1 MIRWSAI
8 TLRAGVIPHGGIKEK
23 DTRIDK
29 DNEGTRGGMKR
40 RCYMYVPC
48 TMYTHTYVAQTE
60 KQLQCAHKHAEE
72 KERRDREGTEGGTNG
87 KKQSL
92 KSGEQGARDARE
104 REKDSGEEEFT
115 EGGGR
120 GRERE
125 RRGTE
130 GAEGTEE
137 SRRRQKRGSRILTKR
152 WGMSRR
158 VVCSHG
164 SSLGTAVQ
172 YAGQGKVTLLCV
184 RACASARLLTVP
196 HTITHIHVY
205 IRHYRI
211 VLSL

>member
-1 MIRWSAI
+1 MLHVCA
-8 TLRAGVIPHGGIKEK
+8 LH
-23 DTRIDK
+23 
-29 DNEGTRGGMKR
+29 
-40 RCYMYVPC
+40 YV
-48 TMYTHTYVAQTE
+48 HTYMAHTE
-60 KQLQCAHKHAEE
+60 KQLQCAHEHAEE

-115 EGGGR
+115 EGGE
-120 GRERE
+120 RERE
-125 RRGTE
+125 RCAGPTGMTE

-137 SRRRQKRGSRILTKR
+137 SRGRQKRGSRILTKR

-184 RACASARLLTVP
+184 RVCASARLLTVP

-205 IRHYRI
+205 IRHYR
-211 VLSL
+211 VAFSL